1 MNKLATF
8 AFAFAL
14 ALSACGGD
22 PTIVSVTATPST
34 VAKGGT
40 VTVTVELE
48 NVELGVAEDHA
59 ALTARGLRVAHG
71 EEEAGM
77 HLHTYLDDLETN
89 PLAQTSSA
97 SFAIVIPLATASG
110 AHQLIVRL
118 HNGDHT
124 ILEPQ
129 VTKAAAITVQ

>member
-1 MNKLATF
+1 MKKL
-8 AFAFAL
+8 FAL
-14 ALSACGGD
+14 ALVLSACGGD
-22 PTIVSVTATPST
+22 PTIVSVTVTPST

-40 VTVTVELE
+40 VNVTVELE
-48 NVELGVAEDHA
+48 NVELGEAEDHA
-59 ALTARGLRVAHG
+59 ALTARGLHTAHG
-71 EEEAGM
+71 EATGM

-97 SFAIVIPLATASG
+97 SFAVVIPQAATSG
-110 AHQLIVRL
+110 AHQLIVRI